1 MDKSLIIGALV
12 GFGLP
17 LVISI
22 GVALFAKFFPKEAT
36 FNKFIA
42 PIAEKHAK
50 LTEAILGR
58 FLKPVDAQKVEEGVI
73 ITLAYW
79 LDSYIRV
86 FVATLKL
93 NNSGK

>member
-17 LVISI
+17 LIVSI
-22 GVALFAKFFPKEAT
+22 GVALFAKFFPKETT
-36 FNKFIA
+36 FTKFIA
-42 PIAEKHAK
+42 PIAERHAK
-50 LTEAILGR
+50 ITEAILGR
-58 FLKPVDAQKVEEGVI
+58 FLGPVDQQKVEEGI
-73 ITLAYW
+73 IVTLAYW